1 MACPAL
7 SFKGSILEGERWE
20 QGRSIKVRVVTGSS
34 KPRVEEASRSS
45 FRVYVSAAP
54 EKGRAN
60 AQMLKALSKHMGV
73 PRSSISIVRGHS
85 SREKLVRLSQ
95 I

>member
-1 MACPAL
+1 M
-7 SFKGSILEGERWE
+7 IT
-20 QGRSIKVRVVTGSS
+20 VRVVTRSS
-34 KPRVEEASRSS
+34 KPRVEEASEGT

-54 EKGRAN
+54 ENGRAN
-60 AQMLKALSKHMGV
+60 AQMLKALSKHLGV